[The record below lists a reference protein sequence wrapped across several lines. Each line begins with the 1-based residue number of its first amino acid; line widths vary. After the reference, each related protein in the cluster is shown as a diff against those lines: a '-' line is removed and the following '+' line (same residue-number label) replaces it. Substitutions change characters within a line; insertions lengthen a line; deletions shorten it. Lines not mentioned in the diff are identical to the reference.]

1 MTSQLWKSTSLSV
14 LAILIGVA
22 GVIAGQFLLLLLG
35 VFLIMLLVTTEWM
48 TTRTL
53 RFIGVDHSVTQRII
67 EIGETVTAEM
77 VVENRMPWPISQ
89 VSWENSL
96 PQAVS
101 VKGPG
106 RVVLNSPTHRQILSG
121 RLHVG
126 ANERVRVQYQLT
138 GNARGRWMIGPAS
151 LWFGDI
157 FGFTRLYRDMPEQMY
172 LTVWPKRYP
181 IDKKFVTRTILEGPV
196 RGRPWDYPEPYK
208 IKGIRPYVLGD
219 PVRQVHPYASL
230 RSGTLMVKE
239 LERVQDRHIE
249 VVLHPLTN
257 QEHWM
262 GINVDL
268 LEEVISLAASVV
280 EAAML
285 EGIDVGLTMSGSLP
299 GYPYGYSH
307 RPGHS
312 ATVLSEYLTALSWL
326 QPSGTVR
333 QLIVQRMGDLMRRL
347 TPSSVVVLVLARWEE
362 AIEPI
367 LAELRRRNI
376 RVMIITNGELGDAA
390 KSAYPDLL
398 TWREGRLLHA

>member
-1 MTSQLWKSTSLSV
+1 
-14 LAILIGVA
+14 
-22 GVIAGQFLLLLLG
+22 
-35 VFLIMLLVTTEWM
+35 
-48 TTRTL
+48 
-53 RFIGVDHSVTQRII
+53 
-67 EIGETVTAEM
+67 
-77 VVENRMPWPISQ
+77 
-89 VSWENSL
+89 
-96 PQAVS
+96 
-101 VKGPG
+101 
-106 RVVLNSPTHRQILSG
+106 
-121 RLHVG
+121 
-126 ANERVRVQYQLT
+126 
-138 GNARGRWMIGPAS
+138 MIGPAS

>member
-22 GVIAGQFLLLLLG
+22 GVIVGQFLLVLLG
-35 VFLIMLLVTTEWM
+35 VFLIMLLATTEWM
-48 TTRTL
+48 TSRTL
-53 RFIGVDHSVTQRII
+53 SFIGVDHSVTERVI
-67 EIGETVTAEM
+67 EMGETVTAEM

-106 RVVLNSPTHRQILSG
+106 RLVLNSPTHRQILSG

-181 IDKKFVTRTILEGPV
+181 IDKKFVTRTILEGTT

-230 RSGTLMVKE
+230 RTGTLMVKE
-239 LERVQDRHIE
+239 LEKVQDRHIE

-268 LEEVISLAASVV
+268 LEGVISLAASVV
-280 EAAML
+280 EAAII

-307 RPGHS
+307 RPSHS
-312 ATVLSEYLTALSWL
+312 GVVLSEYLTALSWL
-326 QPSGTVR
+326 QPSGAIR
-333 QLIVQRMGDLMRRL
+333 QLIVERMGDLMRRL

-362 AIEPI
+362 AIEPL
-367 LAELRRRNI
+367 LADLRRRGI
-376 RVMIITNGELGDAA
+376 RVMILTNGELGERA
-390 KSAYPDLL
+390 KSAYPDVL